1 MKTPMTDQ
9 ERDALVARVTQ
20 ALDVPEPSPLFWE
33 HFPDRVRAAVAAAP
47 PEPVPARAWW
57 RRPVTALALVASLV
71 VAGGVWI
78 AQPGSSVPAAPLS
91 SDAPVAEDR
100 VEPVEPGED
109 DRWAIVSSTAAT
121 AGLDTLGEAGFGVAP
136 GDADAALEDLTQ
148 AERAA
153 FVAMLQAELKGSD
166 AGGL

>member
-1 MKTPMTDQ
+1 MKTQMTEQ
-9 ERDALVARVTQ
+9 ERDALVERLAQ
-20 ALDVPEPSPLFWE
+20 ALDAPEPSPLFWE

-47 PEPVPARAWW
+47 SEPPSSPAWW
-57 RRPVTALALVASLV
+57 RRPVAALALAASLV
-71 VAGGVWI
+71 LAGGVWI
-78 AQPGSSVPAAPLS
+78 SRPAPSAPVSPVS
-91 SDAPVAEDR
+91 SDARSAGDLALAD
-100 VEPVEPGED
+100 D
-109 DRWAIVSSTAAT
+109 DRWAIVSSSAAA
-121 AGLDTLGEAGFGVAP
+121 AGLDALRDAGFGVTP

>member
-1 MKTPMTDQ
+1 MKTQMTDE
-9 ERDALVARVTQ
+9 ERDALIERVTQ

-47 PEPVPARAWW
+47 PAPAPAWW
-57 RRPVTALALVASLV
+57 RRPVTALTLAASLV
-71 VAGGVWI
+71 IAGGVWM
-78 AQPGSSVPAAPLS
+78 VRPAPTVS
-91 SDAPVAEDR
+91 PVASNAPGGAGI
-100 VEPVEPGED
+100 VEPLD
-109 DRWAIVSSTAAT
+109 DAGWSIVSSAAAT
-121 AGLDTLGEAGFGVAP
+121 AGLDALGEAGFGVAP

-166 AGGL
+166 GGGF

>member
-1 MKTPMTDQ
+1 MKTQMTDE
-9 ERDALVARVTQ
+9 ERDALIERVTQ

-33 HFPDRVRAAVAAAP
+33 RFPDRVRAAVAAAP
-47 PEPVPARAWW
+47 PAPAPAWW
-57 RRPVTALALVASLV
+57 RRPVTALTLAASLV
-71 VAGGVWI
+71 IAGGVWM
-78 AQPGSSVPAAPLS
+78 VRPAPPAS
-91 SDAPVAEDR
+91 PVANTSGAAGL
-100 VEPVEPGED
+100 VEPLDEPLDEAG
-109 DRWAIVSSTAAT
+109 WSVVTSAAAT
-121 AGLDTLGEAGFGVAP
+121 AGLDALGEAGFGVAP

>member
-1 MKTPMTDQ
+1 MKTQMTDQ
-9 ERDALVARVTQ
+9 ERDALLERVTQ

-47 PEPVPARAWW
+47 PEPPLSRAWW
-57 RRPVTALALVASLV
+57 RRPVTALALAASLV
-71 VAGGVWI
+71 IAGGVWI
-78 AQPGSSVPAAPLS
+78 ARPGPSAPAAPAS
-91 SDAPVAEDR
+91 SDARGTGDLTLA
-100 VEPVEPGED
+100 D
-109 DRWAIVSSTAAT
+109 DERWAIVSASAAT
-121 AGLDTLGEAGFGVAP
+121 AGVDALGEAGFGVTP

-153 FVAMLQAELKGSD
+153 FVAMLQAELKGSN